1 MRPLP
6 LVKAKRVGKFMG
18 AEALDMTQIIIS
30 DPDRTTS
37 VTMPRVKD
45 ITVGAK
51 EVANTVTM
59 ASGKVVK
66 DVLGYR
72 TTITAAWD
80 YVPAATIV
88 ALLTLMRSS
97 PFLFVEYPSPS
108 GDASGTFEAE
118 YPTLTVFCYKS
129 GVAVWHDVT
138 LTMSAQEVS

>member
-59 ASGKVVK
+59 ASG
-66 DVLGYR
+66 
-72 TTITAAWD
+72 
-80 YVPAATIV
+80 
-88 ALLTLMRSS
+88 
-97 PFLFVEYPSPS
+97 
-108 GDASGTFEAE
+108 
-118 YPTLTVFCYKS
+118 
-129 GVAVWHDVT
+129 
-138 LTMSAQEVS
+138 